1 MSSLIDDARSLLEA
15 AGFATL
21 VATPNARSM
30 TFEDISVLG
39 QVHALDSV
47 EEILASWQLLQDE
60 FLRENA
66 ERLSRD
72 ASKAWNVYTILL
84 TKDSP
89 RSDVAAQLFA
99 IEDDFRG
106 TRKIARCGV
115 LSRSDMAAALAP
127 ILPLQNLLS
136 VGVIDARTRLLERLR
151 TVSPALSGLVGDTSV
166 ESVVAMLVGT
176 E

>member
-1 MSSLIDDARSLLEA
+1 MSSLIDDARSLLEGS
-15 AGFATL
+15 GFATF
-21 VATPNARSM
+21 VATPDARSL

-39 QVHALDSV
+39 QVHALDSADD
-47 EEILASWQLLQDE
+47 ILANWQHLQDT

-72 ASKAWNVYTILL
+72 ASKAWNVYTVLL
-84 TKDSP
+84 TRDSP
-89 RSDVAAQLFA
+89 NGEAAARLFA

-115 LSRSDMAAALAP
+115 LSRPDVTAALAP
-127 ILPLQNLLS
+127 ILPLQNVLS
-136 VGVIDARTRLLERLR
+136 VGVIDAKDRLAERLR
-151 TVSPALSGLVGDTSV
+151 TISPALESLVGDASV
-166 ESVVAMLVGT
+166 ESVVAMLVGN